1 MILKWRICR
10 KYVPTTPYSMYNNT
24 KASPRAAVVLELPGS
39 TRTWRRVRLASQLT
53 LRRSEQLIPV
63 VKHSPL
69 SVSNHHNYAP
79 SSWAD
84 WSWTFSH
91 GGKQKEFLHLTW
103 LCVVADS
110 TRQTCTI
117 HPSTYIY
124 GQGSNLC
131 CSRTKRCLLPPR
143 MLESTDSLCV
153 ISMQRPRR
161 WPYIAFIL
169 QKSGEWLVNCAPK
182 QNKKKKRDD

>member
-10 KYVPTTPYSMYNNT
+10 KYVPTTPYSIVLYNNT

-39 TRTWRRVRLASQLT
+39 TRTWQRVRLASQLT

-91 GGKQKEFLHLTW
+91 GGKQKEFHHLTW

-117 HPSTYIY
+117 HTSTYIC
-124 GQGSNLC
+124 GQGSNIC

-161 WPYIAFIL
+161 WPYMHSFYKN
-169 QKSGEWLVNCAPK
+169 QGN
-182 QNKKKKRDD
+182 D